1 MDHDELDM
9 FLEHLIAAYRCGDRD
24 EAARAFTEL
33 EVRLAPHLEMEE
45 RLLFP
50 ELARS
55 EPAEVAA
62 LRAEHDALRAYM
74 GELAIEVELHH
85 SRLSTMKALAQ
96 TLRHHAARENA
107 LLYRWADSALSD
119 PERPPIAGLSHDPTR
134 HGHDVTVTGY
144 RR

>member
-50 ELARS
+50 EFARR
-55 EPAEVAA
+55 EPAETAA
-62 LRAEHDALRAYM
+62 LRAEHDALRARI
-74 GELAIEVELHH
+74 GELGIELELHH
-85 SRLSTMKALAQ
+85 SPLSTIEELARM
-96 TLRHHAARENA
+96 LRRHAARENA
-107 LLYRWADSALSD
+107 LLYRWADTALSE
-119 PERPPIAGLSHDPTR
+119 PETPKLPVT
-134 HGHDVTVTGY
+134 GHPANVTVTGY